1 MTLPVAILAGGLAT
15 RLWPM
20 TETIPKSLVDVAG
33 KPFAVHQ
40 LELLK
45 RAGVKEIVYCIGYLG
60 EKVRDELGDGSRY
73 GLRISYREDGPRPL
87 GTGGAV
93 RRAVALLGPA
103 FFILYGDAYLRC
115 DYAAVEEAFRASGRK
130 GLMTVLR
137 NEDRWDRSNV
147 VFEEGRI
154 LRYDKK
160 DRDARMK
167 YIDYGLG
174 VLSAGVLEQYPGN
187 ESLDLATVY
196 QDLLG
201 AGELTG
207 FEVTERFYEVGS
219 AAGLEEARAFL
230 SGTTTEER

>member
-73 GLRISYREDGPRPL
+73 GLRISYSEDGPRPL

-93 RRAVALLGPA
+93 RRAVPLLGPA

>member
-1 MTLPVAILAGGLAT
+1 
-15 RLWPM
+15 M

-73 GLRISYREDGPRPL
+73 GLRISYSEDGPRPL

>member
-1 MTLPVAILAGGLAT
+1 MTLPVAVLAGGLAT

-20 TETIPKSLVDVAG
+20 TQSIPKSLVDVAG

-40 LELLK
+40 IELLK
-45 RAGVKEIVYCIGYLG
+45 RAGVGQIVYCIGYLG
-60 EKVRDELGDGSRY
+60 EMVREELGDGSRF
-73 GLRISYREDGPRPL
+73 GLRISYSEDGPRAL

-93 RRAVALLGPA
+93 RRALPLLGPA
-103 FFILYGDAYLRC
+103 FFVLYGDSYLKC
-115 DYAAVEEAFRASGRK
+115 EYGAVEEAFRASGKK

-160 DRDARMK
+160 ERDARMK
-167 YIDYGLG
+167 HVDYGLG
-174 VLSAGVLEQYPGN
+174 VLSAGAFDQYPWDKA
-187 ESLDLATVY
+187 LDLATVY

-201 AGELTG
+201 VGDLAG
-207 FEVTERFYEVGS
+207 FEVSERFYEVGS
-219 AAGLEEARAFL
+219 AAGLEETRALL
-230 SGTTTEER
+230 SGATEGR

>member
-73 GLRISYREDGPRPL
+73 GLRISYSEDGPRPL